1 MALEQVGWEEAELKG
16 LQAALVNVN
25 STQNRH
31 DDELTLM
38 LINSLCS
45 KNYFSK
51 ISAL

>member
-31 DDELTLM
+31 DDELTS
-38 LINSLCS
+38 IFVKFSL
-45 KNYFSK
+45 FQEGV
-51 ISAL
+51 L